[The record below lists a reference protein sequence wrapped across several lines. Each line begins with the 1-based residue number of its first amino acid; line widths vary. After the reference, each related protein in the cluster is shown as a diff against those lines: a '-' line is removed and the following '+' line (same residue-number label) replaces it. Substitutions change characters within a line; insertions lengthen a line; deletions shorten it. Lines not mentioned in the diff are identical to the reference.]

1 MRLPSVLRNRDVVL
15 LLTALLEQCHG
26 DFDTFLDTLEVLIR
40 VNVLRLR
47 APRPLI
53 NYNHNF
59 DRHMDA
65 ATARTKFRFSIDQL
79 AVLCVKLGLPEFTV
93 TPWHDKDDTVE
104 AVAIVCRRM
113 AETCHLY
120 TIASEFGRSLE
131 ACSRIINTVVN
142 AIYRKWHDVMYF
154 HECLTALHADSY
166 ADAIETKSG
175 LRGMKT
181 CIAFIDGTKQFIS
194 HPTPRPTAS
203 EPENLQRVVY
213 NGHLRRHCLN
223 WQGVSVLDG
232 IIVGM
237 YGPVEGRHHD
247 STMLSMSC
255 LLDRFKAN
263 PVLARFCL
271 YGDPAYGCRQCLS
284 CPFANAMPG
293 TFETVFNSSMSS
305 VRESVEWSFHLVKG
319 LWSYV
324 SYDKKMKP
332 DGNQISMYF
341 DVKPPSLDEYLSS
354 ALP

>member
-53 NYNHNF
+53 NSINNF
-59 DRHMDA
+59 DWHMDA

-79 AVLCVKLGLPEFTV
+79 AVLCVKLRLPEFTV

-104 AVAIVCRRM
+104 AVAIVYRRM
-113 AETCHLY
+113 AETCLQSNHQCCGERNL
-120 TIASEFGRSLE
+120 S
-131 ACSRIINTVVN
+131 
-142 AIYRKWHDVMYF
+142 KDVMYF
-154 HECLTALHADSY
+154 HERLTALRADSY

-194 HPTPRPTAS
+194 RPTPRPTAS

-213 NGHLRRHCLN
+213 NGHPRRHCLN
-223 WQGVSVLDG
+223 WQGVSVPDG

-247 STMLSMSC
+247 STMLSMRC
-255 LLDRFKAN
+255 FLDRFKAN

-271 YGDPAYGCRQCLS
+271 YGDPPYGFRQCLS

-293 TFETVFNSSMSS
+293 TF
-305 VRESVEWSFHLVKG
+305 
-319 LWSYV
+319 
-324 SYDKKMKP
+324 
-332 DGNQISMYF
+332 
-341 DVKPPSLDEYLSS
+341 
-354 ALP
+354 